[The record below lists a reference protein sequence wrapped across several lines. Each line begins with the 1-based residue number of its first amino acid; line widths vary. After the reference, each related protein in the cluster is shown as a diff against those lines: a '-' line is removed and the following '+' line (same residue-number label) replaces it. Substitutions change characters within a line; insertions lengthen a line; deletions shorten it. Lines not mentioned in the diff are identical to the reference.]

1 MEKKY
6 ESLTLV
12 EFSDNFPMT
21 SPVMIVYGR
30 ETNDAGNHSF
40 KPFFEDH
47 FEDHIAPEA
56 QIKTDE
62 WTGYLPLKK
71 NYQNLQQIPSG
82 KKGENFQ
89 LMHRSIMLFKAW
101 LRGTHHA
108 VDHLQAYLVVP

>member
-1 MEKKY
+1 
-6 ESLTLV
+6 
-12 EFSDNFPMT
+12 
-21 SPVMIVYGR
+21 MIMYGR

-82 KKGENFQ
+82 KKGKNFQ
-89 LMHRSIMLFKAW
+89 LMHRSIMMFKAW

-108 VDHLQAYLVVP
+108 VDHLPLSKFIKVPYHLSILLHLNQFHIKN